1 MAIRAARMLRMR
13 EDTTIREIDGEEC
26 LLRIGALSA
35 LLADAVDSGAA
46 VGFLAPMRADAAET
60 FWREVAA
67 SLLPERRRLLI
78 AERDGRVLASV
89 QLALANQP
97 NAPHRAEVM
106 KLFVHRD
113 ARRTGLGARL
123 MAEIERLMQSTG
135 RHLLV
140 LDTREGDDGERL
152 YRRIGYRAAGIIPD
166 YALSSDRSLH
176 GTVIMYKD
184 LCPNGA

>member
-1 MAIRAARMLRMR
+1 MH
-13 EDTTIREIDGEEC
+13 EETTIREIDGKEC
-26 LLRIGALSA
+26 LRYIEALSA

-46 VGFLAPMRADAAET
+46 VGFLAPLSADTAER

-89 QLALANQP
+89 QLTLASQP

-113 ARRTGLGARL
+113 ARRAGLGARL
-123 MAEIERLMQSTG
+123 MAEIERLTQSIG

-184 LCPNGA
+184 LRPNGA